1 MPTNPLIIISLFT
14 GYALT
19 ITAVVWAVI
28 EIIGWLYDRW
38 RKQ

>member
-14 GYALT
+14 GYVLI
-19 ITAVVWAVI
+19 ITLGVWAVI

-38 RKQ
+38 RKR